1 MAKKQAG
8 GGAHGGG
15 DTLEGGEVAWVAP
28 VGQKGDGRT
37 SLNAKFGY

>member
-1 MAKKQAG
+1 VAKKQE
-8 GGAHGGG
+8 GGG

-37 SLNAKFGY
+37 ALNAKFGY